1 MLNDNPKKPKK
12 RVDYFHPTR
21 GQLFWRTQRECW
33 RRMVTPFLMYLFMSL
48 LLLSAQVIPYA
59 WLSVPLGVVCILG
72 GAAYN
77 AHLCYQYGKLHFG
90 ELVAGENARRR
101 EAEGIDVG
109 IDHRVEREYSAWKG
123 FYIGF
128 LIGVPVILFGCL
140 AGAFFDMLNASGGEN
155 VWGLGQLFGA
165 YSALALVMFT
175 TWAIMPVLWLR
186 NYVPAMAGLSLYW
199 SLVMIVLPIVVSGVF
214 YIVGA
219 YSERRARNAEADR
232 ERRLEE
238 ARERA
243 KNEVRVQTEEQRKKT
258 LQSKKKK

>member
-59 WLSVPLGVVCILG
+59 WLSVLLGVVCILG

-101 EAEGIDVG
+101 EAAGIDVG

-140 AGAFFDMLNASGGEN
+140 SGAFYDRIYDGTVTGPLLGG
-155 VWGLGQLFGA
+155 
-165 YSALALVMFT
+165 YSVLALILFAA
-175 TWAIMPVLWLR
+175 WAIMPVLWLR

-219 YSERRARNAEADR
+219 YSERRARDAEADR

-243 KNEVRVQTEEQRKKT
+243 ENEVRIQTEEQRKKT